1 MREIKFRAW
10 DNQLKRFSEDGT
22 ICLNRCG
29 HIFVLHNTEYTS
41 IEQDTYTLLQY
52 TGLKDKNGKE
62 IYEGD
67 IVKFNDIFSF
77 PSQGVIAPIVWH
89 EPTLRLIPQ
98 DTEENTRGGHY
109 IHHWDS
115 IQDIEVIGNIWENKE
130 LLENSGNRA

>member
-10 DNQLKRFSEDGT
+10 DTETSEMRDWDD
-22 ICLNRCG
+22 LYHLSFRCMSKDYD
-29 HIFVLHNTEYTS
+29 FELM
-41 IEQDTYTLLQY
+41 QY

-67 IVKFNDIFSF
+67 ILQFIDMFDI
-77 PSQGVIAPIVWH
+77 PEHNKIIAPVVWH

-115 IQDIEVIGNIWENKE
+115 VSDIEVIGNIYENQE
-130 LLENSGNRA
+130 LLRI

>member
-10 DNQLKRFSEDGT
+10 NKDTGSWYEDYLIWPSGKLT
-22 ICLNRCG
+22 
-29 HIFVLHNTEYTS
+29 TS
-41 IEQDTYTLLQY
+41 FALELMQY
-52 TGLKDKNGKE
+52 TGLKDKNGVE

-67 IVKFNDIFSF
+67 ILKFIDMFDI
-77 PSQGVIAPIVWH
+77 PEHNKIIAPVVWH

-115 IQDIEVIGNIWENKE
+115 ISDIEVIGNIYENKE
-130 LLENSGNRA
+130 LLD